1 MYPCVG
7 CALRSGRGCG
17 LSQVALCGE
26 VLQDAL
32 GLLVGAGFRRRFLKE
47 LSCGSAMGRAA
58 VEHAVGRLPVMPP
71 VFASCSSAWSQKA
84 SRATACAIDYEGLL
98 LPRSEA
104 AFGVPSSGVVLLG
117 TVCPPRSLWISLLV
131 SLPLSRS
138 FPCWCPPSSLRVL
151 RLPALVVFWEEVD
164 GRRLLVPLEQRVHDV
179 LLVQR
184 DHLGF
189 LVEMACCPSL
199 LLGHPSCK
207 GGEHRRGQG
216 QARSLRGP
224 SAGPREP
231 NTSAGGL
238 KPPTRSPG

>member
-1 MYPCVG
+1 MLWFPRSSCPCF
-7 CALRSGRGCG
+7 ASPL
-17 LSQVALCGE
+17 
-26 VLQDAL
+26 L
-32 GLLVGAGFRRRFLKE
+32 GLFSF
-47 LSCGSAMGRAA
+47 
-58 VEHAVGRLPVMPP
+58 
-71 VFASCSSAWSQKA
+71 
-84 SRATACAIDYEGLL
+84 
-98 LPRSEA
+98 
-104 AFGVPSSGVVLLG
+104 G

-138 FPCWCPPSSLRVL
+138 FPCWCPPS
-151 RLPALVVFWEEVD
+151 RLPALVFWQEVD

-184 DHLGF
+184 DQLGF

-199 LLGHPSCK
+199 LSPPGSLRVTAGGPHK

-224 SAGPREP
+224 SARPREP